1 MSIAARSATGVWGSR
16 TTFVFALTASA
27 IGLGNLWRFSTLL
40 GERGGAPFLI
50 SYLLCLLFV
59 AAPLLLAEVMLG
71 SHGRANP
78 VSTLLYTAR
87 RSGLSKAWMSLG
99 WLAGLTGFLVLGY
112 HCVVAGWSLAYID
125 LVQAGTFADASAADA
140 GREFATLLADPRAMM
155 KWQSLFIA
163 MVFAISAVGVHRGLG
178 PLFWLLGP
186 LLMVAFG
193 MLIGFA
199 LEYGNLQRAGEFLF
213 SVNLYDFDA
222 ESVLVAMGQAFY
234 TLGIGAGVGLAFGA
248 YAPEKTPL
256 GRVVLAVALLDVVL
270 AFAGGIV
277 IFSLAFASNLEP
289 AMGPSLFYVGLP
301 YAFGNIAQGEWLGTL
316 FFLTVSLISL
326 ASAVALAEP
335 AMAYLVERMRL
346 ARPLSAL
353 CLGLATWAV
362 AMVCALS
369 FNVWQDVTAAGSKP
383 LFALLESVTSSVL
396 LPAVALGTA
405 LLVGYQMR
413 PEILRVELYRES
425 RNFVR
430 AWRGCLRYV
439 APPVILLVM
448 VTALF
453 ERFSGA

>member
-1 MSIAARSATGVWGSR
+1 MSIAARPATGVWGSR

-40 GERGGAPFLI
+40 GEQGGAPFLI
-50 SYLLCLLFV
+50 TYLLCLLLV
-59 AAPLLLAEVMLG
+59 SAPLLLAEVMLG

-78 VSTLLYTAR
+78 VGSLLYAAR
-87 RSGLSKAWMSLG
+87 RSGLSKAWTVLG

-112 HCVVAGWSLAYID
+112 HCVVAGWSLAYIE
-125 LVQAGTFADASAADA
+125 LIQAGTFADASAADA
-140 GREFATLLADPRAMM
+140 GREFSDLLADPVAMV
-155 KWQSLFIA
+155 KWQSLFVA
-163 MVFAISAVGVHRGLG
+163 GVFAISALGVHRGLG

-186 LLMVAFG
+186 LLLVAFA
-193 MLIGFA
+193 MLLGFA
-199 LEYGNLQRAGEFLF
+199 LEYGNVQRAGEFLF
-213 SVNLYDFDA
+213 SVNWYDFSA
-222 ESVLVAMGQAFY
+222 RSVLIALSQAFY
-234 TLGIGAGVGLAFGA
+234 TLGVGAGVGLAFGA

-270 AFAGGIV
+270 AFAGGVV

-326 ASAVALAEP
+326 ASAIALAEP

-346 ARPLSAL
+346 ARPLSAAL
-353 CLGLATWAV
+353 LGTATWAV

-369 FNVWQDVTAAGSKP
+369 FNVWQDATMAGDKSF
-383 LFALLESVTSSVL
+383 FALLETVTTAIL
-396 LPAVALGTA
+396 LPVVTLATA

-425 RNFVR
+425 RKLVKFWR
-430 AWRGCLRYV
+430 ACLRYV
-439 APPVILLVM
+439 VPPVIMLVM

-453 ERFSGA
+453 DRFSAA